1 MVENI
6 KKISVITTVYNI
18 EEQYLRNCINSILNQ
33 TFQDFELII
42 INDCSNEETVD
53 ILQSYDDERIRV
65 INNDENVGCGMS
77 RQIGIDNAVGEYTM
91 FVDGDDYI
99 ENDCLERMYNA
110 AIENDAKIVNCL
122 VKGYNPIN
130 PNYLYVFLNNKLIKK
145 ELWESTNYS
154 PLRYLEETPT
164 LYRLF
169 DLCNYKVHEL
179 NYYGY
184 NYTFRRDSLTKSNNI
199 LSNRVFEC
207 LGIIE
212 NIEYSKE
219 HNTSIRFKLLFN
231 DIMLKLKFKTVKDV
245 DSKELQEE
253 IEIINN
259 YIKNIE

>member
-1 MVENI
+1 MDLNTCKV
-6 KKISVITTVYNI
+6 SVITTVYNVGD
-18 EEQYLRNCINSILNQ
+18 YLNKCIDSILNQ
-33 TFQDFELII
+33 TLPDIELILV
-42 INDCSNEETVD
+42 NDCSIDNSLE
-53 ILQSYDDERIRV
+53 V
-65 INNDENVGCGMS
+65 INSYNDSRIKLINNKENKGPGVS

-99 ENDCLERMYNA
+99 ESDCLEMMYNT

-122 VKGYNPIN
+122 VNGHNPIT
-130 PNYLYVFLNNKLIKK
+130 PNYLYTFLNNKLIKRT
-145 ELWESTNYS
+145 LWELTNYS
-154 PLRYLEETPT
+154 PLRYLEEKPT

-169 DLCNYKVHEL
+169 DLCDYNVYEL
-179 NYYGY
+179 PYYGY
-184 NYTFRRDSLTKSNNI
+184 NYTFRKDSLTKSNNH
-199 LSNRVFEC
+199 LSDKVFEC

-231 DIMLKLKFKTVKDV
+231 NIMLKLKFNTFKDV
-245 DSKELQEE
+245 NSKELQEE

>member
-1 MVENI
+1 MDSNVC
-6 KKISVITTVYNI
+6 KVSVITTVYNVGD
-18 EEQYLRNCINSILNQ
+18 YLNQCIDSILNQ
-33 TFQDFELII
+33 TLQDIELILV
-42 INDCSNEETVD
+42 NDCSTDNSLEV
-53 ILQSYDDERIRV
+53 INSYDDSRIKL

-99 ENDCLERMYNA
+99 ESDCLEMMYNA
-110 AIENDAKIVNCL
+110 AVSNDTKIVNCL
-122 VKGYNPIN
+122 VNGHNPIN
-130 PNYLYVFLNNKLIKK
+130 PNYLSTFLNNKLIKRT
-145 ELWESTNYS
+145 LWELTNYS
-154 PLRYLEETPT
+154 PLRYLEERPT

-169 DLCNYKVHEL
+169 DLCDYNVYEL
-179 NYYGY
+179 PYYGY
-184 NYTFRRDSLTKSNNI
+184 NYTFRPDSLTHTNDY
-199 LSNRVFEC
+199 LSGKVFEC

-231 DIMLKLKFKTVKDV
+231 DIMLKLKYNTFKDIN
-245 DSKELQEE
+245 SEELREE